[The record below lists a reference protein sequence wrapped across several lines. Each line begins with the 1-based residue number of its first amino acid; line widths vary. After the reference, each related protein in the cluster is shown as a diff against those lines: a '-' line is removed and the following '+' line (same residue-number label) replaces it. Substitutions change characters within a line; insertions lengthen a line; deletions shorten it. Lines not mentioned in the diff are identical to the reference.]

1 MVQPRASWPLR
12 VADMTTPTT
21 GTSKTIGQPLARKAS
36 PKISGLMG
44 KLIANAAVLVLWQI
58 IAISPIADGG
68 LPTPVEV
75 LQAFIGLVGTSTYWV
90 AIGATLRSWAAGLAL
105 CAVIGVPVGLLIG
118 SVVTWLLRETAPRK
132 LQGAGE

>member
-1 MVQPRASWPLR
+1 
-12 VADMTTPTT
+12 MTTPTT

-75 LQAFIGLVGTSTYWV
+75 LQAFIGLFGTSTYWV
-90 AIGATLRSWAAGLAL
+90 AIGATLR
-105 CAVIGVPVGLLIG
+105 
-118 SVVTWLLRETAPRK
+118 T
-132 LQGAGE
+132 